1 MKLSPKTSAA
11 LQYICAAAM
20 LICAAGMLSDQSYLG
35 AFALTA
41 GALVCMP
48 VTRSLLEK
56 ATGKAMNTT
65 LRYSI
70 IVAAWLSIGIFARS
84 VPEDK
89 QPAVAKNI
97 ADTTVK
103 VKADSTPKVAVAA
116 IDTTPSLVSVPV
128 DTTPVYAAATPST
141 PADNTSATDNTSAS
155 DNTDAVNT
163 SYSSS
168 SSSTS
173 TSTRKWKG
181 YGKSKT
187 SGTSGYT
194 LGPRG
199 GCYYINAKGKK
210 VYVDHSYC
218 N

>member
-56 ATGKAMNTT
+56 ASGKAMNPT

-70 IVAAWLSIGIFARS
+70 IVAAWLSIGIFAKP
-84 VPEDK
+84 VPAEDK
-89 QPAVAKNI
+89 QSAVAKNTV
-97 ADTTVK
+97 DTTSK
-103 VKADSTPKVAVAA
+103 VKADTVPPPVAVAV

-128 DTTPVYAAATPST
+128 DTTPVYAEATPVT
-141 PADNTSATDNTSAS
+141 PVDNTVATDNTSATDNT
-155 DNTDAVNT
+155 DAGNT

-168 SSSTS
+168 STTTS
-173 TSTRKWKG
+173 TSKWKG